1 MKTAG
6 KKTSKNVRIGNTK
19 KTSRGTRKVKPKV
32 SVKKVKEGKS
42 KRIQEETL
50 SDYQRAHGWVTD
62 EAQHAVRSGYD
73 SITSGPRRGKR
84 AVENAS
90 KSISSAYKKKIKRK

>member
-1 MKTAG
+1 MKVTG
-6 KKTSKNVRIGNTK
+6 RRLSKNVRIGNTK
-19 KTSRGTRKVKPKV
+19 KTSRGTRKVKPSLDV
-32 SVKKVKEGKS
+32 REEKS
-42 KRIQEETL
+42 RAVQEKLLT
-50 SDYQRAHGWVTD
+50 DYQRAHGWVTD